1 MEKFKFYIKWFLTS
15 LIWLFPLLLI
25 LDIVTKWSFN
35 NALVIGINSQGQAI
49 SNSITVIPNF
59 FYFEVLYNKG
69 AAWGSFSGKKALL
82 VTISLVASL
91 LIGGYLIWKWKKL
104 SRFTKVCLLLCLS
117 GAVGNFIDRAFYKE
131 GVIDFIQFQFGNYV
145 FPTFNLADSY
155 LVIGVILFII
165 STFVDEFKEK
175 NKEID
180 KEFDSQKVEENIKK
194 AGLNEKID
202 NKEKT
207 TLEDKKDE

>member
-1 MEKFKFYIKWFLTS
+1 MEKFKFYIKWFLAS

-104 SRFTKVCLLLCLS
+104 SK
-117 GAVGNFIDRAFYKE
+117 FIM
-131 GVIDFIQFQFGNYV
+131 FIWCCW
-145 FPTFNLADSY
+145 
-155 LVIGVILFII
+155 
-165 STFVDEFKEK
+165 
-175 NKEID
+175 
-180 KEFDSQKVEENIKK
+180 
-194 AGLNEKID
+194 
-202 NKEKT
+202 
-207 TLEDKKDE
+207 